1 MSRFKGS
8 FTVKLN
14 VSASI
19 KKETKIKL
27 PLLVIKS
34 GIFPDARHYAKNITA
49 VNLYAVLLYGTRDGR
64 IPSRN
69 VLEFLNKYVEDNK
82 NNFVGMYLKNRD
94 DIMNAGT
101 IIGTD
106 INNKHKSLIYGFKS
120 PGNAPS
126 TIKQKGFN
134 DPLIDTGTLV
144 KSIAFSINGKGRYG
158 RG

>member
-64 IPSRN
+64 IPS
-69 VLEFLNKYVEDNK
+69 
-82 NNFVGMYLKNRD
+82 
-94 DIMNAGT
+94 
-101 IIGTD
+101 
-106 INNKHKSLIYGFKS
+106 
-120 PGNAPS
+120 
-126 TIKQKGFN
+126 
-134 DPLIDTGTLV
+134 
-144 KSIAFSINGKGRYG
+144 
-158 RG
+158 

>member
-69 VLEFLNKYVEDNK
+69 VLEFLKKYVEDNK

-126 TIKQKGFN
+126 T
-134 DPLIDTGTLV
+134 GTLV

>member
-69 VLEFLNKYVEDNK
+69 VLEFL
-82 NNFVGMYLKNRD
+82 F
-94 DIMNAGT
+94 
-101 IIGTD
+101 
-106 INNKHKSLIYGFKS
+106 HKSDLYS
-120 PGNAPS
+120 LSS
-126 TIKQKGFN
+126 TISS
-134 DPLIDTGTLV
+134 L
-144 KSIAFSINGKGRYG
+144 SIYTERN
-158 RG
+158 

>member
-34 GIFPDARHYAKNITA
+34 GIFPDTRHYAKNITA
-49 VNLYAVLLYGTRDGR
+49 VNL
-64 IPSRN
+64 SRN

-82 NNFVGMYLKNRD
+82 NNFVGVYLKNKD

-106 INNKHKSLIYGFKS
+106 INNKHKALIYGFKS
-120 PGNAPS
+120 PGNAQS

>member
-82 NNFVGMYLKNRD
+82 NNFVGMYLKNKD

-106 INNKHKSLIYGFKS
+106 INNKHKALIYGFKS
-120 PGNAPS
+120 P
-126 TIKQKGFN
+126 
-134 DPLIDTGTLV
+134 
-144 KSIAFSINGKGRYG
+144 
-158 RG
+158 